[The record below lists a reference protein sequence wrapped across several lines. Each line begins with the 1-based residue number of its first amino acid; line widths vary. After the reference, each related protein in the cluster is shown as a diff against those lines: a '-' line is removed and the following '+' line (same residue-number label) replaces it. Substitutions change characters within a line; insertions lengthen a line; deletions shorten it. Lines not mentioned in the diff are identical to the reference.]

1 MEKMTREFL
10 EEKGITDKEVIN
22 AILDKH
28 HEIVKDLKSDSEKIT
43 TLQTENDS
51 LKKQI
56 EERDKDLKELK
67 KIDATE
73 MQNKIDELENKNKT
87 QKEEYDKQLLET
99 KKGLLIENSLISS
112 KAKNL
117 KAIKGLL
124 DMDKITLEDGNIK
137 GLDEQIKSLQES
149 DSYLF
154 NLEKQTKTVDLS
166 GEHKEPTKKE
176 PSSLIEA
183 LHEKYDN

>member
-1 MEKMTREFL
+1 MTREFL

-22 AILDKH
+22 AILNRY
-28 HEIVKDLKSDSEKIT
+28 HEGIKEYKENAEKVK
-43 TLQTENDS
+43 TLEAENDN

-56 EERDKDLKELK
+56 SERDKDLKELK
-67 KIDATE
+67 KVDVSE
-73 MQNKIDELENKNKT
+73 MQSKINELESKNKT
-87 QKEEYDKQLLET
+87 QKEEYDKQLTET
-99 KKGLLIENSLISS
+99 KKGLLIDNSLITS

-124 DMDKITLEDGNIK
+124 DMDKITIDDNGIK

-154 NLEKQTKTVDLS
+154 NLEQPTKTVDLG
-166 GEHKEPTKKE
+166 GEHQESAKKE

-183 LHEKYDN
+183 LHEKYD

>member
-28 HEIVKDLKSDSEKIT
+28 HEIVKDYKENAEKYT
-43 TLQTENDS
+43 TIEVENKS
-51 LKKQI
+51 LKEQLA
-56 EERDKDLKELK
+56 ERDKDLKELK
-67 KIDATE
+67 KVDVSE
-73 MQNKIDELENKNKT
+73 MQNKINELESKNKS
-87 QKEEYDKQLLET
+87 QKEEYDKQLTET
-99 KKGLLIENSLISS
+99 RKGLLIDNSLISS

-124 DMDKITLEDGNIK
+124 DMDKITIDADGIK

-154 NLEKQTKTVDLS
+154 NLEQQAKTVDLG
-166 GEHKEPTKKE
+166 GEHQESTKKE
-176 PSSLIEA
+176 PSTLMEA